1 MKELL
6 DCPQLEPPEKVK
18 AESYIW
24 FQGDPGL
31 GMFLLLE
38 GEIDVLEEGPN
49 GELII
54 FRSLQPGET
63 AGELSSL
70 DGGTHSATLRARTD
84 CKIRR
89 LAADA
94 FRRLLLKEPSLA
106 LRLLERQNQRI
117 RQLTEQLSTLGF
129 HKVKTRVAR
138 WLAERD
144 QDRIEITHH
153 DLAAQVAATRE
164 SVTKALRSLAKGQII
179 SSGRGSLEILDRPS
193 LQREA
198 GL

>member
-1 MKELL
+1 MKELVE
-6 DCPQLEPPEKVK
+6 CPDLGPPERI
-18 AESYIW
+18 EEGTYIW

-54 FRSLQPGET
+54 FRSLEPGET

-70 DGGTHSATLRARTD
+70 DGGVHSATLRARTA
-84 CKIRR
+84 CSIRR
-89 LAADA
+89 LSAEA
-94 FRRLLLKEPSLA
+94 FRTLIVRQPQLA

-117 RQLTEQLSTLGF
+117 RQLTEQLSSLGF
-129 HKVKTRVAR
+129 HKVQTRVAL
-138 WLAERD
+138 WLADRGPG
-144 QDRIEITHH
+144 RIEVTHH

-164 SVTKALRSLAKGQII
+164 SVTKALRALAKEGLIA
-179 SSGRGSLEILDRPS
+179 SGRGYVEVRELEALRQI
-193 LQREA
+193 
-198 GL
+198 GI